1 MKKRGQNQKDQ
12 KDLPRVPGITL
23 GRDRFARIS
32 AVEGIV
38 VSPAG
43 KQRAEEADRLGLS
56 GEERRLRIERA
67 YRKN

>member
-1 MKKRGQNQKDQ
+1 MAKRNQSETDT
-12 KDLPRVPGITL
+12 PAAPGITL

-43 KQRAEEADRLGLS
+43 KQRAEEAERLGLS
-56 GEERRLRIERA
+56 GPERRRRIERA
-67 YRKN
+67 YKNN